1 MIEPW
6 SWPASCT
13 ARAGAGGLVVTL
25 VLWKEELEVKRL
37 QKRLKLEQPIVEMFS
52 NDERLQ
58 DLAAFDPSEAA

>member
-1 MIEPW
+1 M
-6 SWPASCT
+6 
-13 ARAGAGGLVVTL
+13 VTL